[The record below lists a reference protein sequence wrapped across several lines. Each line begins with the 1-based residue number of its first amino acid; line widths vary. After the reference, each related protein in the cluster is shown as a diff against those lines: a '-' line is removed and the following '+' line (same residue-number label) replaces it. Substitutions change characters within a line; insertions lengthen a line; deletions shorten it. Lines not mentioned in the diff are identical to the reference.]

1 MPNGGVTKD
10 EVINSMPLLE
20 SPADSDT
27 SVLLSSSVSSSPSSS
42 AGVSSILKDSNG
54 GNIASEF
61 IDTFTNRVNPKNLS
75 NSSDLLLKSY
85 NEALLQNSCISML
98 PNFNIQPTG
107 LEHGDFL
114 VIDLGGSTLR
124 VAVIQIDP
132 NNTVEPTRIAVEK
145 KWVVENNCKVI
156 DLNFFKWLGSKIVET
171 LKEQTVININ
181 SKFINTGLTWSF
193 PLEQDSP
200 NSGIIKH
207 MGKGYTVSDEVYNRD
222 LKEILEETLKTEY
235 QVNMKIHV
243 LINDS
248 LAVYA
253 AGTFLDRNMKLAVVL
268 GTGFNI
274 CCSLKNSPLIHT
286 KKNIPGESAM
296 LFNCEASVFGS
307 NLIQELAN
315 KYDSIIDY
323 RFNSEVPL
331 DFAPHMELGGIEKTI
346 CQPSELMTSGRY
358 VPELARL
365 VMCDLIE
372 SRSST
377 FFSGVPS
384 IYLQDTIQI
393 SYEGFSGEL
402 MCFISENVD
411 ELAIINKIKQTYD
424 WEDKE
429 DITISYNDIYILK
442 EIVDCV
448 ILRAAYIMAILIVG
462 IIKLIKQHNGVESGN
477 LNIGYVGS
485 VLEYFKRYRLL
496 ILKFINN
503 NEEIKEMNLT
513 VGLRSVQNSSI
524 VGAAVGAAYYSN
536 DK

>member
-1 MPNGGVTKD
+1 
-10 EVINSMPLLE
+10 
-20 SPADSDT
+20 
-27 SVLLSSSVSSSPSSS
+27 
-42 AGVSSILKDSNG
+42 
-54 GNIASEF
+54 
-61 IDTFTNRVNPKNLS
+61 
-75 NSSDLLLKSY
+75 
-85 NEALLQNSCISML
+85 ML

-132 NNTVEPTRIAVEK
+132 NNSVEPTKIAVEK
-145 KWVVENNCKVI
+145 KWVVENSCKVI

-171 LKEQTVININ
+171 LKEQTVIDIN

-193 PLEQDSP
+193 PLEQVLP

-207 MGKGYTVSDEVYNRD
+207 MGKGYTVSEEVYNRD
-222 LKEILEETLKTEY
+222 LKEILEGSLKTEF
-235 QVNMKIHV
+235 QVNMNIHV

-253 AGTFLDRNMKLAVVL
+253 AGTFLDKNMKLAVVL

-274 CCSLKNSPLIHT
+274 CCLLKNSSLIHP
-286 KKNIPGESAM
+286 KKNILGESAM

-323 RFNSEVPL
+323 RFNLEVPL
-331 DFAPHMELGGIEKTI
+331 DFAPHMELGGVEKTI

-372 SRSST
+372 SGSST

-384 IYLQDTIQI
+384 IYLQDTINI

-402 MCFISENVD
+402 MCFISENID

-429 DITISYNDIYILK
+429 DIMISYDDVFILK

-448 ILRAAYIMAILIVG
+448 ILRAAYIVAVLIVG

-496 ILKFINN
+496 ILKFIND

-513 VGLRSVQNSSI
+513 VGLRSVEHSSI